1 MLSQLRML
9 KRLPFEHG
17 YLVHEPVQAA
27 VTVKLL
33 APSKAYISQVP
44 QPTCKSK

>member
-17 YLVHEPVQAA
+17 YLVHEPVQAD
-27 VTVKLL
+27 TVKLL

-44 QPTCKSK
+44 QPTSKSK